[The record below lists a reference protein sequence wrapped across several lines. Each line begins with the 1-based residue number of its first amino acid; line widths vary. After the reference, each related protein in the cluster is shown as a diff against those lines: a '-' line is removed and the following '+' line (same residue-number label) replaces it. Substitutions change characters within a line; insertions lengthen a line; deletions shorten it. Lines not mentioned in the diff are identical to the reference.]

1 MSLRLVVRPRA
12 VTARS
17 EPRLLV
23 SPSSGISTGFL
34 LATAI
39 LLGMAGLAFFLLIRV

>member
-1 MSLRLVVRPRA
+1 MSLRLVHRTPPVS
-12 VTARS
+12 ARS

-23 SPSSGISTGFL
+23 TPSPGISTGFL

-39 LLGMAGLAFFLLIRV
+39 LLGMAGLAFFLIIRV